1 MASCVPRGSAGS
13 GLARV
18 VDDEAWFV
26 ERMLVLKAENDR
38 KARLIRACTMD
49 DEEDA
54 SSRADS
60 CSEKGLPPSRS
71 TLQVRYLTKLLTPL
85 LQVAAGSILAYSQPF
100 RVSAQLSRPLKQR
113 RQISLHGKDPHV
125 DDSKFPVCA
134 QIFWCDHASMPV
146 LSLPCENFS
155 QSLYCCS
162 TTTRGGAGTRV
173 TR

>member
-85 LQVAAGSILAYSQPF
+85 LQVAAAVSSRTHNLSVSLRSYLA
-100 RVSAQLSRPLKQR
+100 
-113 RQISLHGKDPHV
+113 H
-125 DDSKFPVCA
+125 
-134 QIFWCDHASMPV
+134 
-146 LSLPCENFS
+146 
-155 QSLYCCS
+155 
-162 TTTRGGAGTRV
+162 
-173 TR
+173 